1 MLGQE
6 SELVFAVL
14 LQNALHPKNSNR
26 VEAIKGGSYKELK
39 TVEQAREFLA
49 SLLHSNLTQEL
60 MSVESECKGA

>member
-49 SLLHSNLTQEL
+49 SLLHSNLSQEL

>member
-6 SELVFAVL
+6 PELVFAVL
-14 LQNALHPKNSNR
+14 LQNVLHPKNSNR

-49 SLLHSNLTQEL
+49 SLLHSNLSQEL

>member
-6 SELVFAVL
+6 PELVFAVL

-49 SLLHSNLTQEL
+49 SLLHSNLSQEL